1 MSETYEEYLEK
12 MLKTHRCIIPEEYW
26 QKLQNACQGLPE
38 QGETC
43 GRGAEVT
50 LGFDIEEKLDYMIDE
65 LVANANYA
73 QNRYAQEYEA
83 EIVTYVLDLERD
95 YAELKREHEALQKL
109 FSAQVDILQGRE

>member
-1 MSETYEEYLEK
+1 MSE
-12 MLKTHRCIIPEEYW
+12 
-26 QKLQNACQGLPE
+26 CQGLPE
-38 QGETC
+38 QPETC

-50 LGFDIEEKLDYMIDE
+50 LGFDIEEVLSDLIDN
-65 LVANANYA
+65 LVSYPNYV